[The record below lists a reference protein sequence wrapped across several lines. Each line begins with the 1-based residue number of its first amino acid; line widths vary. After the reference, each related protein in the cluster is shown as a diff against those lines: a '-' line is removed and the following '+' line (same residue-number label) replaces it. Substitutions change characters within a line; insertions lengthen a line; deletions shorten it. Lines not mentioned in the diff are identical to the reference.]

1 MRMTG
6 LQSRAMDV
14 VLLTADMNQK
24 RKGKTMSDY
33 ISREAA
39 IEAIREITLNAG
51 GMKMLFKNEMAVDRI
66 KQLPAADVHE
76 NTMTD
81 AEIRTILDVSRQ
93 TFEQFKWER
102 DTAVQQLEELGYG
115 LGEKVN
121 KYDSKLWIP
130 CDKELPKNDDWKIV
144 TIYDDSGDNPYI
156 YTDFGWYLEAGGY
169 WIVHDEPR
177 RDVVAWMV
185 LPNPY
190 KERKYNEKDV

>member
-1 MRMTG
+1 
-6 LQSRAMDV
+6 
-14 VLLTADMNQK
+14 
-24 RKGKTMSDY
+24 MSDY

-39 IEAIREITLNAG
+39 IEAIEQIEYRLLKRPHKGQSMQEAVRLVEAINAI
-51 GMKMLFKNEMAVDRI
+51 MQI
-66 KQLPAADVHE
+66 PAADVHE

-102 DTAVQQLEELGYG
+102 DTAVEQLKELGYG

-144 TIYDDSGDNPYI
+144 TIKDESADYPYI

-177 RDVVAWMV
+177 RDVVAWTV